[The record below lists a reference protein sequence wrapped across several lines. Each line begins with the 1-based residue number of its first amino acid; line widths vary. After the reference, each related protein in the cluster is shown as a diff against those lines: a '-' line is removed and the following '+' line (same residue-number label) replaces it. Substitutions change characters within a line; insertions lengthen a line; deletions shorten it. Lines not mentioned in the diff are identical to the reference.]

1 MIHYGNACRCNGI
14 ILSLIKAV
22 IVVLP
27 SIFPVFLYIIDKLFI
42 QGSLPLVVYL
52 SIKRDFIKDLIKN
65 SFKKSSNNIKNFL
78 KILTV
83 FII

>member
-1 MIHYGNACRCNGI
+1 MFFFFAFKHMIIIRTTIHYDNAGI

-27 SIFPVFLYIIDKLFI
+27 SIFPVFLYVIIDKLFI

-52 SIKRDFIKDLIKN
+52 SITKE
-65 SFKKSSNNIKNFL
+65 
-78 KILTV
+78 IL
-83 FII
+83 